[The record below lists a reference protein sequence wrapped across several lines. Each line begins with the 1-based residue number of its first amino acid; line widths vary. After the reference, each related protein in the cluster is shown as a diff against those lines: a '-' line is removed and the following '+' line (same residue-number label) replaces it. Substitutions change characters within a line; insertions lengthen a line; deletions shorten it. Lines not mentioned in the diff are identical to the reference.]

1 VNDVAVP
8 SLIDA
13 ETKVGDAPADH
24 RADLRLW
31 LRLLTCTT
39 MIESEIRR
47 RLRDEFA
54 FTLPRF
60 DFLAQ
65 LDKAP
70 DGLVLGEVS
79 RRLMVSAGN
88 VTAITER
95 LLADGFITRTHSPQ
109 DRRIQ
114 VVRLTPAGRRRFR
127 RMAEKHGGW
136 VSELFDEL
144 PEEEVGALM
153 ESLGRLKTSIRR
165 VTNGRPGEESKAG
178 GDAPVA
184 GPRGRARASRD

>member
-1 VNDVAVP
+1 MEGNLSEV
-8 SLIDA
+8 IDA

-24 RADLRLW
+24 RAELRLW

-39 MIESEIRR
+39 MIETEIRR

-95 LLADGFITRTHSPQ
+95 LLADGFITRSPAPG
-109 DRRIQ
+109 DRRVQI
-114 VVRLTPAGRRRFR
+114 VRLTPEGRRRFR
-127 RMAEKHGGW
+127 VMAAKHGDW
-136 VSELFDEL
+136 VAEVFGDLSRGELDS
-144 PEEEVGALM
+144 LM
-153 ESLGRLKTSIRR
+153 DRLGRLKTAVR
-165 VTNGRPGEESKAG
+165 T
-178 GDAPVA
+178 
-184 GPRGRARASRD
+184 AREG